1 MSFSPNTP
9 SQHRHILS
17 VDVEDYFQ
25 VEAFADDVD
34 TATWETWPS
43 RVEAN
48 TNRVLDLFARHQVNA
63 TFFFVGWVADHFPQL
78 VRRALADG
86 HEVACHSYGHQA
98 IYRLTPEQFREDTAH
113 AMDVVQQAGGV
124 RVEGY
129 RAPSWSIT
137 RQSLWALNIL
147 QEFGF
152 RYDSSIFPIHHDLY
166 GVPGASRFPYVHVF
180 PDGSRLPEFP
190 PTTVRF
196 AGATLPRP
204 AEAIFAFYPW
214 LTRTGLSAR
223 LRAPTKR
230 WWCIFIPGSLIPTNP
245 RIRTK
250 LKSRFRHYSNL
261 DDMQSR
267 ITHLLENYAFV
278 PFRDVVAVETDR
290 LTPRL
295 AA

>member
-196 AGATLPRP
+196 AGATLPAAGGGYLRVLP
-204 AEAIFAFYPW
+204 LAYTDWAFRQIESANQKVVVYFHPW
-214 LTRTGLSAR
+214 ELD
-223 LRAPTKR
+223 P
-230 WWCIFIPGSLIPTNP
+230 NQP

>member
-1 MSFSPNTP
+1 MSFPANTP

-48 TNRVLDLFARHQVNA
+48 TNRILDIFARYQVNA

-113 AMDVVQQAGGV
+113 AVDVVQQAGGV
-124 RVEGY
+124 RVAGY

-152 RYDSSIFPIHHDLY
+152 GSTPAFFPFIMIY
-166 GVPGASRFPYVHVF
+166 TVCPGRADFLTCTFFRMGRVCPNFL
-180 PDGSRLPEFP
+180 RP
-190 PTTVRF
+190 PSALR
-196 AGATLPRP
+196 GRPCPQP
-204 AEAIFAFYPW
+204 AEAIFVFYPW
-214 LTRTGLSAR
+214 LTRTGLSGR
-223 LRAPTKR
+223 LRAPTKGL
-230 WWCIFIPGSLIPTNP
+230 WFIFIPGSLIPTNP
-245 RIRTK
+245 E
-250 LKSRFRHYSNL
+250 FGQN
-261 DDMQSR
+261 
-267 ITHLLENYAFV
+267 
-278 PFRDVVAVETDR
+278 
-290 LTPRL
+290 
-295 AA
+295 